1 VFTELCAGIAEEGED
16 PETAA
21 RRELAEETGYT
32 GGRWRLLSVISANPS
47 TQTNLTYCFVAEGV
61 RKTQSQQLDATEDLS
76 VKLLTQEDIAGMLA
90 RDEIKQSLMATPLL
104 KYLFETQLQQLA
116 DGEST
121 SSKPSK

>member
-1 VFTELCAGIAEEGED
+1 M
-16 PETAA
+16 
-21 RRELAEETGYT
+21 
-32 GGRWRLLSVISANPS
+32 
-47 TQTNLTYCFVAEGV
+47 AEGV

-121 SSKPSK
+121 SSKSSK

>member
-1 VFTELCAGIAEEGED
+1 M
-16 PETAA
+16 
-21 RRELAEETGYT
+21 
-32 GGRWRLLSVISANPS
+32 
-47 TQTNLTYCFVAEGV
+47 

-76 VKLLTQEDIAGMLA
+76 VKLLTQEYIAGMLA
-90 RDEIKQSLMATPLL
+90 RDEIKQSLMATTLL

>member
-1 VFTELCAGIAEEGED
+1 M
-16 PETAA
+16 
-21 RRELAEETGYT
+21 
-32 GGRWRLLSVISANPS
+32 
-47 TQTNLTYCFVAEGV
+47 AEGV